1 MTKQYLNIL
10 IDSLQKK
17 VKILDE
23 IIEQNEE
30 QSAILR
36 EPVFDEEA
44 FDKIVAKKDRLIVE
58 LNPLDEGFE
67 SIFGHVEEELS
78 TEAGRKAYTA
88 EIGRM
93 KELITTITEK
103 SVAIQAG
110 EQRNKRALEAY
121 FNKERETVKSGRTG
135 TKAAI
140 NYYNNM
146 KNRNFVPP
154 HFLDSKN

>member
-23 IIEQNEE
+23 ILRQNEE
-30 QSAILR
+30 QSAILKK
-36 EPVFDEEA
+36 PVFDEAE
-44 FDKIVAKKDRLIVE
+44 FDKSVSEKDKLIE
-58 LNPLDEGFE
+58 ALNPLDEGFE
-67 SIFGHVEEELS
+67 TVFGHVQKELS
-78 TEAGRKAYTA
+78 TEAGKKAYTA
-88 EIGRM
+88 EIVKM
-93 KELITTITEK
+93 KELITSITEK

-110 EQRNKRALEAY
+110 EQRNKRALETY
-121 FNKERETVKSGRTG
+121 FDKEREAIRNGRTG
-135 TKAAI
+135 SKAAL

-146 KNRNFVPP
+146 KNRNYVPP

>member
-23 IIEQNEE
+23 ILQKNEE
-30 QSAILR
+30 QSAILKK
-36 EPVFDEEA
+36 PVFDEAE
-44 FDKIVAKKDRLIVE
+44 FDKSTSEKDKLIAA

-67 SIFGHVEEELS
+67 TVFGHVQKELS
-78 TEAGRKAYTA
+78 TETGRKAYAT
-88 EIGRM
+88 EIIRM
-93 KELITTITEK
+93 KELITSITEK

-110 EQRNKRALEAY
+110 EQRNKRALETY
-121 FNKERETVKSGRTG
+121 FNKEREAIRSGRTG
-135 TKAAI
+135 SKAAL

-146 KNRNFVPP
+146 KNRNYVPP